1 MFAQIFGG
9 MRASPP
15 SAASSFCKECEGV
28 PRPRNQSSLL
38 PVSGSKR
45 GLTLQSRSEHS
56 VSVTGQACQFLAV
69 ALCSSGVTLQ
79 IVLPSIRCRPER
91 FFPYTRG
98 LLVYCEM
105 KLQVPIMR
113 TSAALHRSPRERWC
127 LARPYRSPHWAL
139 WVSVL
144 HLVPRVVADPIG
156 CPNAMDPL
164 VSCSESMTK
173 HRDCYF
179 ELGRPGIWLRMDFEK
194 PPSTQISCPVT

>member
-69 ALCSSGVTLQ
+69 ALCSSGVTPANCVAVHSVPSRTLFPIYKGPPRVLRNETSSAHHENLCSPPPLAARAVVPREAVQ
-79 IVLPSIRCRPER
+79 VTTLGTMGFGSSSRTPCGPGSNRMSKCHGPAGIVQRVHDETS
-91 FFPYTRG
+91 G
-98 LLVYCEM
+98 LL
-105 KLQVPIMR
+105 
-113 TSAALHRSPRERWC
+113 
-127 LARPYRSPHWAL
+127 
-139 WVSVL
+139 
-144 HLVPRVVADPIG
+144 
-156 CPNAMDPL
+156 
-164 VSCSESMTK
+164 
-173 HRDCYF
+173 
-179 ELGRPGIWLRMDFEK
+179 LRAGSSGDMAQDGL
-194 PPSTQISCPVT
+194 